1 MWVFLAFLALLAVI
15 IVLMMKID
23 TLAREHKRFIVQCR
37 LMESESSHVQHITF
51 DMAEEFSVNLQQQL
65 QLARRTTRVT
75 EAEVLL
81 FEFCIQSIPAVCK
94 ELSRRQQSLAQAM
107 ARVVQLNGIIDMQQ
121 LDTCINRHGRLIPAW
136 QRNNFAG
143 YLQLC
148 QQMVALM
155 REHSTKEHRSSSL
168 SEPA

>member
-1 MWVFLAFLALLAVI
+1 MWVFLVFFALLAVI

-65 QLARRTTRVT
+65 QLARRASRVN
-75 EAEVLL
+75 EAEILL
-81 FEFCIQSIPAVCK
+81 FEFCIQNIPALCK
-94 ELSRRQQSLAQAM
+94 ELSRRQQSLTQAM
-107 ARVVQLNGIIDMQQ
+107 ARVVQVNGIIDMQQ
-121 LDTCINRHGRLIPAW
+121 LETCINRHGRLISAW

-148 QQMVALM
+148 QQMVALTKDNSAKEI
-155 REHSTKEHRSSSL
+155 RSTAL
-168 SEPA
+168 TEPA

>member
-81 FEFCIQSIPAVCK
+81 FEFCIQSIPAVQRIK
-94 ELSRRQQSLAQAM
+94 PSSAKFGASH
-107 ARVVQLNGIIDMQQ
+107 G
-121 LDTCINRHGRLIPAW
+121 TCGPIKWHYRYA
-136 QRNNFAG
+136 AVG
-143 YLQLC
+143 YLYQSSWPVDSG
-148 QQMVALM
+148 VA
-155 REHSTKEHRSSSL
+155 
-168 SEPA
+168 AQ